1 MDGRSRKA
9 KVSKRIVTV
18 KKRKRLG
25 DKKTAAQD
33 QEGKRVR
40 FVKTTTKLASR
51 QSAFRRQTI
60 AAVCMEQEK
69 VKNEGNAKAAA
80 VKKKAKKDDEDFYD
94 ALASRLATKVK
105 ESMPEG

>member
-1 MDGRSRKA
+1 
-9 KVSKRIVTV
+9 
-18 KKRKRLG
+18 
-25 DKKTAAQD
+25 
-33 QEGKRVR
+33 
-40 FVKTTTKLASR
+40 
-51 QSAFRRQTI
+51 
-60 AAVCMEQEK
+60 MEQEK